1 MTAAEATPT
10 KFIANALE
18 LFLVASAA
26 LLLAHYVAVF
36 LDDKGSLKISAYQ
49 KPVATDMQQ
58 FSQSYDFKNM
68 FFPELTVAEETTL
81 KARAAES
88 TLDIKLFGLRSD
100 GNGMGSVIYKIGGQE
115 QQNVRVGEQMADKIK
130 LLAVYN
136 DRIEIN
142 NNGSFETVSFGK
154 VSSRLRGFLD
164 TTSAPQQNE
173 TLVKTDE
180 TQPPFLTT
188 SYFKPVKNENGAMVG
203 FILQA
208 EYAAMLSGT
217 AFMPDDVIMEINGE
231 RVHNYEN
238 LSEALEKIRFG
249 HQVDMMI
256 ERNGNKQSLTF
267 TVPLSATA
275 TR

>member
-1 MTAAEATPT
+1 MNAAEATPT
-10 KFIANALE
+10 KFIVNSLE
-18 LFLVASAA
+18 LVLVVSAA
-26 LLLAHYVAVF
+26 LLFAHYVATF

-49 KPVATDMQQ
+49 KPVSSDIQQ

-68 FFPELTVAEETTL
+68 FFPELTVADESTV
-81 KARAAES
+81 KVRAAES
-88 TLDIKLFGLRSD
+88 TLDIKLYGLRSD

-142 NNGSFETVSFGK
+142 NNGNFETVSFGK
-154 VSSRLRGFLD
+154 VSSRLRSFLD
-164 TTSAPQQNE
+164 ATPPPQQNE
-173 TLVKTDE
+173 NVKTE
-180 TQPPFLTT
+180 KAQPAFLTT
-188 SYFKPVKNENGAMVG
+188 SYFKPVKNENGATAG
-203 FILQA
+203 FILQP

-249 HQVDMMI
+249 QQVDMMI
-256 ERNGNKQSLTF
+256 ERNGNKQGLTF

>member
-1 MTAAEATPT
+1 MNAAEATPT
-10 KFIANALE
+10 KFIVNSLE
-18 LFLVASAA
+18 LVLVVSAA
-26 LLLAHYVAVF
+26 LLFAHYVATF

-49 KPVATDMQQ
+49 KPVSSDIQQ

-68 FFPELTVAEETTL
+68 FFPELTVAEESTV
-81 KARAAES
+81 KVRAAES

-115 QQNVRVGEQMADKIK
+115 QKNVRVGEQMADKIK

-142 NNGSFETVSFGK
+142 NNGNFETVSFGMGN
-154 VSSRLRGFLD
+154 SRLIGLID
-164 TTSAPQQNE
+164 NSLPATQNE
-173 TLVKTDE
+173 TNDKVAKD
-180 TQPPFLTT
+180 QPSFLTA
-188 SYFKPVKNENGAMVG
+188 SYFKSIKKENGDTAG
-203 FILQA
+203 FVIIP
-208 EYAAMLSGT
+208 EYSFLLSGT

-249 HQVDMMI
+249 QQVNMMI

-267 TVPLSATA
+267 TVPLSASA